1 MMYTCVLGALLF
13 PTPTTGDW
21 QLMFILVSAPIL
33 MAAVLATFYLKE
45 SPRYAFFEDYQE
57 GLELLDF
64 IHQKNFGVPLTMT
77 HEDEAGLKEWLSNQ
91 KVEIHLESSDFTELF
106 RGDTALITIMIWI
119 VWFMSSL
126 GNYGMILALPITLE
140 ESGKTS
146 TTDYLEIALSEVGE
160 LCSSILCFFIIENP
174 MFGRKNSLIIAS
186 FLATAAC
193 VLAFFTRNFMFLA
206 FIFLT
211 RFAVSSMFAFIF
223 PLTAEL
229 YHTKIRSTGLGYASA
244 LRGLGGIS
252 VPVLVLDSLNVS
264 AYFPYLVFGLIFAV
278 SGFAMMFL
286 PYDTTMRELDI
297 IEEKQKKKYHH
308 I

>member
-45 SPRYAFFEDYQE
+45 SPRYAFFEDYQK

-77 HEDEAGLKEWLSNQ
+77 HEDETGLKEWLSNQ
-91 KVEIHLESSDFTELF
+91 KIEIHLESADFTELF

-119 VWFMSSL
+119 VWFTMNL
-126 GNYGMILALPITLE
+126 GNYGLIFALPITLE

-146 TTDYLEIALSEVGE
+146 TTDYLQIALSEVGE
-160 LCSSILCFFIIENP
+160 LLSSILCFFIIEHP
-174 MFGRKNSLIIAS
+174 MFGRKNSLITSS
-186 FLATAAC
+186 FLAMAVC
-193 VLAFFTRNFMFLA
+193 VLAFFTRNFMFLG
-206 FIFLT
+206 FIFLA
-211 RFAVSSMFAFIF
+211 RFAVNSMFAFTF

-229 YHTKIRSTGLGYASA
+229 YHTKIRSTGLGYAA
-244 LRGLGGIS
+244 AWGGLGGIA
-252 VPVLVLDSLNVS
+252 VPVLTLNSLDVS

-278 SGFAMMFL
+278 SGFAAMVL
-286 PYDTTMRELDI
+286 PYDTTRRELDV
-297 IEEKQKKKYHH
+297 IEEKQKKKYHQ